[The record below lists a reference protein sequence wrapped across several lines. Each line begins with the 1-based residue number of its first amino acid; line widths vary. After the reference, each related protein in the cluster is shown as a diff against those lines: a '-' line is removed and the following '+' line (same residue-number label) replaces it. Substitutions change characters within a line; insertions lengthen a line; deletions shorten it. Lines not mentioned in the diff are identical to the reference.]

1 MHDTQQALNVGR
13 DPRVLPEYE
22 RLRNEINKL
31 SHVSRPAVDWGLVHQ
46 MAQAIFEKQGVDL
59 QTALYFTLARAR
71 LHGLSGFTEGCE
83 FLSNLIVTQ
92 WDNVW
97 PPVHQS
103 RARVEMLDWFIARVS
118 DVVRQYPVGHD
129 DRRLLY
135 RCERALQLISEK
147 LHNVGLSRVPRIEN
161 LLHFIEG
168 YTCLFDESE
177 IVIVSPEPETR
188 KQEMQVPPVVYFR
201 SEDPGGSEAAD
212 MTPLPTG
219 SIIVGREKGTL
230 KPRVLKIR
238 TQKAPRPAWFWFASG
253 MASALIP
260 VLLLAGW
267 SHWSQL
273 QETRLHDATAML
285 ETQALSW
292 PAAPDA
298 ARLSDVRLALG
309 EQALRDM
316 EPQITRDYQAQMVRV
331 QQLSPLWSYQYADGL
346 RQSLRMLYPQSLA
359 VSAMDSQWQQM
370 LTAQRGQDPSASP
383 WPDATQRVDAL
394 LAELQTLERQHKT
407 VTISYLKSSLYDIR
421 REMDRDTPFTLRL
434 KRLEAQQQA
443 NQTVSPA
450 ELETLQATLK
460 SYSVRLYQLQPVS
473 GNRE

>member
-1 MHDTQQALNVGR
+1 MHETQQALNVGL

-31 SHVSRPAVDWGLVHQ
+31 SHISRPEVDWGLVHQ

-103 RARVEMLDWFIARVS
+103 RARVEILDWFIARVS

-201 SEDPGGSEAAD
+201 SEDPGCSEAPD

-238 TQKAPRPAWFWFASG
+238 TQQAPRPAGFWFVCG

-260 VLLLAGW
+260 VLLVAGW
-267 SHWSQL
+267 HHWSQL
-273 QETRLHDATAML
+273 QATRLHDATAML
-285 ETQALSW
+285 EAQALNW

-298 ARLSDVRLALG
+298 ARLSDVRLVLG
-309 EQALRDM
+309 EQTLRDM
-316 EPQITRDYQAQMVRV
+316 EGQITRDYQAQMVHV
-331 QQLSPLWSYQYADGL
+331 QQLSPLWPYQYADGL

-394 LAELQTLERQHKT
+394 LGELQTLERQHKT
-407 VTISYLKSSLYDIR
+407 VTLSYLKSSLYDIR

-434 KRLEAQQQA
+434 KRLEAQQRA
-443 NQTVSPA
+443 NQPLSPA

-460 SYSVRLYQLQPVS
+460 SYSVRLYQLQPAS
-473 GNRE
+473 GAQ

>member
-1 MHDTQQALNVGR
+1 MHETQQALNVGL

-31 SHVSRPAVDWGLVHQ
+31 SHVSRPEVDWGLVHQ

-129 DRRLLY
+129 DRRLIY

-147 LHNVGLSRVPRIEN
+147 LHHVGLSRVPRIEN

-168 YTCLFDESE
+168 YTHLFDESE
-177 IVIVSPEPETR
+177 IVIVSPEPESL
-188 KQEMQVPPVVYFR
+188 KQEMQVPPVVRFQQA
-201 SEDPGGSEAAD
+201 EGGEATMA
-212 MTPLPTG
+212 PLPTG
-219 SIIVGREKGTL
+219 SIIIGREKGTL

-238 TQKAPRPAWFWFASG
+238 TQQASRPAGFWFGCG
-253 MASALIP
+253 MASVLVP
-260 VLLLAGW
+260 VLLFAGW
-267 SHWSQL
+267 HYWSQL
-273 QETRLHDATAML
+273 QATRLHDATAML
-285 ETQALSW
+285 EAQALNW

-309 EQALRDM
+309 EQTLRDM
-316 EPQITRDYQAQMVRV
+316 EGQITRDYQAQMVHV
-331 QQLSPLWSYQYADGL
+331 QQLSPLWPYQYADGL

-370 LTAQRGQDPSASP
+370 LTAQRAQDPSASP

-394 LAELQTLERQHKT
+394 LGELQTLERQHKT
-407 VTISYLKSSLYDIR
+407 VTLSYLKSSLYDIR

-434 KRLEAQQQA
+434 KRLEAQQRA
-443 NQTVSPA
+443 NQPLSPA

-460 SYSVRLYQLQPVS
+460 SYSVRLYQLQPAS
-473 GNRE
+473 GAE

>member
-103 RARVEMLDWFIARVS
+103 RVRVEILDWFIARVS

-201 SEDPGGSEAAD
+201 SDDPGGSEAAD
-212 MTPLPTG
+212 MAPLPTG

-285 ETQALSW
+285 DTQALSW

-331 QQLSPLWSYQYADGL
+331 QQLSPLWPYQYADGL

-443 NQTVSPA
+443 NQTISPA

-460 SYSVRLYQLQPVS
+460 SYSVRLYQLQPAS
-473 GNRE
+473 GGQ

>member
-1 MHDTQQALNVGR
+1 MQETLQALSVGR

-31 SHVSRPAVDWGLVHQ
+31 SHISRPEVDWGLVHQ

-97 PPVHQS
+97 PPVHQA

-129 DRRLLY
+129 DKRLIY

-147 LHNVGLSRVPRIEN
+147 LHHVGLSRVPRIEN

-168 YTCLFDESE
+168 YTHLFDDTE
-177 IVIVSPEPETR
+177 IVIVSPELESL
-188 KQEMQVPPVVYFR
+188 KQEMQVPPVVRFQQ
-201 SEDPGGSEAAD
+201 EEGGEATMA
-212 MTPLPTG
+212 PLPTG
-219 SIIVGREKGTL
+219 SIIIGREKGTL

-238 TQKAPRPAWFWFASG
+238 TQQTPRPAGFWFACG

-260 VLLLAGW
+260 VLLVAGW
-267 SHWSQL
+267 HHWSQL
-273 QETRLHDATAML
+273 QATCLHDATAML
-285 ETQALSW
+285 EAQALNW

-309 EQALRDM
+309 EQTLRDM
-316 EPQITRDYQAQMVRV
+316 EGQITRDYQAQMVHV
-331 QQLSPLWSYQYADGL
+331 QQLSPLWPYQYADGL

-370 LTAQRGQDPSASP
+370 LAAQRGATPDVSS
-383 WPDATQRVDAL
+383 WPDASVKVDAL
-394 LAELQTLERQHKT
+394 LTELQTLERQNKT
-407 VTISYLKSSLYDIR
+407 VTISYLKSALYDIR
-421 REMDRDTPFTLRL
+421 TEMERDTPFTLRL
-434 KRLEAQQQA
+434 KRLEAKQQG
-443 NQTVSPA
+443 NQPLSPA

-460 SYSVRLYQLQPVS
+460 SYSVRLYQLQPGS
-473 GNRE
+473 GAQ

>member
-1 MHDTQQALNVGR
+1 MHDTQQALSVGR

-22 RLRNEINKL
+22 RLRTEINKL
-31 SHVSRPAVDWGLVHQ
+31 SHASRPEVDWALVHE

-83 FLSNLIVTQ
+83 FLSTLIVTQ

-129 DRRLLY
+129 DKRLIY

-147 LHNVGLSRVPRIEN
+147 LHHAGLFRVPRIEN

-168 YTCLFDESE
+168 YTRLFDESE
-177 IVIVSPEPETR
+177 IVIVSPEQDAL
-188 KQEMQVPPVVYFR
+188 KKEMQVPPVVYFR
-201 SEDPGGSEAAD
+201 DGGSGDSLTPD
-212 MTPLPTG
+212 MAQLPTG

-230 KPRVLKIR
+230 KPMVLKI
-238 TQKAPRPAWFWFASG
+238 KPHKPPHPSWFWFVSG
-253 MASALIP
+253 IVSCLLP
-260 VLLLAGW
+260 VLMVAGW
-267 SHWSQL
+267 VHWSAQHASR
-273 QETRLHDATAML
+273 QHDAMAML
-285 ETQALSW
+285 EANALTW
-292 PAAPDA
+292 PVAPDA

-316 EPQITRDYQAQMVRV
+316 EPQISRDYQAQMAHV
-331 QQLSPLWSYQYADGL
+331 QQISPLWAYQYADGL
-346 RQSLRMLYPQSLA
+346 RRSLRMLYPQSLA

-370 LTAQRGQDPSASP
+370 LNTQRGVTPPASG
-383 WPDATQRVDAL
+383 WPDATARVDAL
-394 LAELQTLERQHKT
+394 LTELQSLERQHKT

-421 REMDRDTPFTLRL
+421 KDMDRDTPFSVRL
-434 KRLEAQQQA
+434 NRLEAQQRA
-443 NQTVSPA
+443 NQTVNPS
-450 ELETLQATLK
+450 ELDALQTTLK
-460 SYSVRLYQLQPVS
+460 SYSVRLYQLQPQHRDP
-473 GNRE
+473 G